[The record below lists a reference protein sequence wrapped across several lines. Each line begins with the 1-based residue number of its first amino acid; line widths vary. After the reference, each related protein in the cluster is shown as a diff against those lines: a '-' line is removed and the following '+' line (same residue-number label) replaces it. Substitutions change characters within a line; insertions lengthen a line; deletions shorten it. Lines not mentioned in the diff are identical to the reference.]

1 MTTNTART
9 LRYLRER
16 GYQAEV
22 VEKYL
27 PYAKRRKDLFDIID
41 IIAIDGK
48 NILGVQSCSGS
59 AFAEHDKK
67 IIASPATNIWL
78 ASGGLLWLMG
88 WRKKKLFRGSKA
100 VRWKE
105 RIKEYQLRKVK

>member
-1 MTTNTART
+1 MTTNTSRT
-9 LRYLRER
+9 LRYLRDH
-16 GYQAEV
+16 GYKAEV

-27 PYAKRRKDLFDIID
+27 SFAKRRKDLFDIID

-59 AFAEHDKK
+59 TFAEHDKK
-67 IIASPATNIWL
+67 IIACPAATLWL
-78 ASGGLLWLMG
+78 ASGGLLWLIG

-100 VRWKE
+100 VRWEE
-105 RIKEYQLRKVK
+105 RIKEYQLKGVK

>member
-9 LRYLRER
+9 LKYLRDH

-22 VEKYL
+22 VERYL
-27 PYAKRRKDLFDIID
+27 PYVKRRKDLFGFID
-41 IIAIDGK
+41 IIAINGE
-48 NILGVQSCSGS
+48 NILGVQSCDGS
-59 AFAEHDKK
+59 TFAEHDKK
-67 IIASPATNIWL
+67 IVAAPAAPLWL

-100 VRWKE
+100 VRWEE
-105 RIKEYQLRKVK
+105 RIKEYHLGGVK

>member
-9 LRYLRER
+9 LKYLRDH

-22 VEKYL
+22 VERYL
-27 PYAKRRKDLFDIID
+27 PYVKRRKDLFGFID
-41 IIAIDGK
+41 IIAINGE
-48 NILGVQSCSGS
+48 NILGVQSCDGS

-67 IIASPATNIWL
+67 IIACPKTNLWL

-100 VRWKE
+100 VRWEE
-105 RIKEYQLRKVK
+105 RIKEYQND